1 MPDLDIAQLRSLLG
15 LTEEQARV
23 FATAFAH
30 GSLTGPGV
38 ASLLGKPR
46 SHAYALLRGLVEEGL
61 LTEHPGRPRTYHPR
75 PIWDAL
81 ADRQGQLETLVAQ
94 LRQASS
100 TVERDHSAPKLG
112 EALEPS
118 SVALFSGVPGIERE
132 TSRLLAEASASIVVT
147 GYPMRAQKADLG
159 ILAGVRDALLRGV
172 DVRLYMTSVE
182 AENPIAKD
190 LVEAVGMGRVV
201 PYHEAELPNMGSV
214 TTDHAVLFVFATS
227 QPAPGTSDKVVGV
240 RIRGSPL
247 PEFMRRAIRQLL
259 HPMLASPLQPSQ
271 TDGYSA
277 YLQAL
282 SAAEVEVKMMVGS
295 GWSQMRTP
303 EQARELREVYK
314 KAKARG
320 VHSRLLLNND
330 AVELV
335 FMHDSNFTEIMDEIR
350 VGRWMPAL
358 ASIIDERQVFLAVG
372 DADTGTFVHASV
384 DPTETKFYLQVFE
397 RLWNDAKPL
406 PPRNGGGGG
415 GGVWPGLTRLVNGSR
430 TGVVTVQG

>member
-1 MPDLDIAQLRSLLG
+1 MPGLDIGQLRSLLG
-15 LTEEQARV
+15 LTEEQAWV

-46 SHAYALLRGLVEEGL
+46 SHAYTVLRGLVKEGL

-81 ADRQGQLETLVAQ
+81 AGRQAELEAMVAQ

-118 SVALFSGVPGIERE
+118 SVALFSGVPGIARE
-132 TSRLLAEASASIVVT
+132 TGRLLAEASAAIVVT

-159 ILAGVRDALLRGV
+159 VLAGVRDALVRGV
-172 DVRLYMTSVE
+172 DVRLYMTTAE
-182 AENPIAKD
+182 AESPIAKD

-201 PYHEAELPNMGSV
+201 SYHEEELPNMGSV
-214 TTDHAVLFVFATS
+214 TTDHAVLFVFAAS
-227 QPAPGTSDKVVGV
+227 KPAPGTSDKVVGI

-247 PEFMRRAIRQLL
+247 PEFMRKAIRQLL
-259 HPMLASPLQPSQ
+259 HPMLASPLQKSQ
-271 TDGYSA
+271 TDGYVA
-277 YLQAL
+277 YVQAL
-282 SAAEVEVKMMVGS
+282 AAAEIEVKTMVGS

-303 EQARELREVYK
+303 EQVLELREVYK
-314 KAKARG
+314 NARMRG
-320 VHSRLLLNND
+320 VRSRFLVDND

-335 FMHDSNFTEIMDEIR
+335 FMRNSNVDEIMDEIR
-350 VGRWMPAL
+350 VGRWIPAL
-358 ASIIDERQVFLAVG
+358 AAIIDERKVFLAVG
-372 DADTGTFVHASV
+372 DAETGTFFHGSV
-384 DPTETKFYLQVFE
+384 DPAETKFYLQVFE
-397 RLWNDAKPL
+397 RLWKNARPMPL
-406 PPRNGGGGG
+406 RTRQRS
-415 GGVWPGLTRLVNGSR
+415 PGRP
-430 TGVVTVQG
+430 